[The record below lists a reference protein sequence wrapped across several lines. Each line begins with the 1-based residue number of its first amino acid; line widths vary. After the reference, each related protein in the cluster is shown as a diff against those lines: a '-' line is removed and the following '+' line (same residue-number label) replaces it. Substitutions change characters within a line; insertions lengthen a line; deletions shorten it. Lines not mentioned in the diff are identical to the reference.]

1 MNSIFQFYTK
11 ILNAFVESWFSLLSK
26 NEDFVL
32 SIKHNLR
39 EATCRLILKL
49 KELNVSSMVT
59 NKLLPQLF
67 LHHEKVQKMLN
78 DGIAPDKLAHQFH
91 VNANVIHPAVRSRQ
105 SELDYLRAVAKC
117 LLPRICNNQN
127 LDSKV
132 FFSLGRE
139 LLACWV
145 LLPMMDVLANPNWL
159 NSIIIAATDKS
170 KPTTTKRKLRPAAE
184 EKVMFLANF
193 VEKGNRR
200 AVDNEEPIDG
210 DMNFLRD
217 QHQLYM
223 FMQFLKR
230 EGAVDIL
237 RFYLD
242 VDNLNSELM
251 DPKVTTDPVKLSA
264 LQQQSETLLQA
275 YQAMMRRDFK
285 EPVRTLVEAQEDVKR
300 CLQGKWRRAFH
311 LTPEY
316 FRLIYGGRQIKELSD
331 SRYRITLNA
340 H

>member
-1 MNSIFQFYTK
+1 MKSFKSFKWKFSLFQFYTK

-26 NEDFVL
+26 NEEFVL

-49 KELNVSSMVT
+49 KELNVSSILT
-59 NKLLPQLF
+59 NKLLPTAF
-67 LHHEKVQKMLN
+67 YHHERVQQMLDN
-78 DGIAPDKLAHQFH
+78 GIPFDKLAHQFH
-91 VNANVIHPAVRSRQ
+91 LDENVIHPAVRSRQ

-159 NSIIIAATDKS
+159 NSIIIAATNKM
-170 KPTTTKRKLRPAAE
+170 TTTKSTSRAAMDD
-184 EKVMFLANF
+184 KVMFLASF

-200 AVDNEEPIDG
+200 TTDDDEPIDG
-210 DMNFLRD
+210 DMDFLHD

-242 VDNLNSELM
+242 VEALNSELR
-251 DPKVTTDPVKLSA
+251 DPKVTTDPAKLSA

-285 EPVRTLVEAQEDVKR
+285 QPVQTLVEAQEDVKR

-316 FRLIYGGRQIKELSD
+316 FRLIYGNRQIKELSD
-331 SRYRITLNA
+331 SR
-340 H
+340 

>member
-1 MNSIFQFYTK
+1 M
-11 ILNAFVESWFSLLSK
+11 LSK

-32 SIKHNLR
+32 SIKHCLR

-49 KELNVSSMVT
+49 KELNVSSILT
-59 NKLLPQLF
+59 NNLLPQMF
-67 LHHEKVQKMLN
+67 DHHEKVQKMLDN
-78 DGIAPDKLAHQFH
+78 GVPLNKLAHQFQLDE
-91 VNANVIHPAVRSRQ
+91 NVIHPAVRSRQ

-132 FFSLGRE
+132 LFSLGRE

-145 LLPMMDVLANPNWL
+145 LLPMMDVLAEPNWL
-159 NSIIIAATDKS
+159 NAMIIAATNKS
-170 KPTTTKRKLRPAAE
+170 MPATAKPMTRAAEE
-184 EKVMFLANF
+184 EKVMFLSNF

-200 AVDNEEPIDG
+200 AASDDEQPIDG
-210 DMNFLRD
+210 DMDFLQD

-251 DPKVTTDPVKLSA
+251 DPKVTTDPAKLSA
-264 LQQQSETLLQA
+264 LQQQSEILLQA

-285 EPVRTLVEAQEDVKR
+285 QPVKTLVEAQEDVKR

-316 FRLIYGGRQIKELSD
+316 FRLIYGNRQIKELPD
-331 SRYRITLNA
+331 SR
-340 H
+340 

>member
-1 MNSIFQFYTK
+1 M
-11 ILNAFVESWFSLLSK
+11 
-26 NEDFVL
+26 L

-49 KELNVSSMVT
+49 KELNVSSILT
-59 NKLLPQLF
+59 YKLLPQVF
-67 LHHEKVQKMLN
+67 YHHEEVQKIL
-78 DGIAPDKLAHQFH
+78 DEGIALDKLAYQFH
-91 VNANVIHPAVRSRQ
+91 ANGNVIHPAARSRQ

-159 NSIIIAATDKS
+159 NLIIIAATDKS
-170 KPTTTKRKLRPAAE
+170 STTISKTKSRIDE
-184 EKVMFLANF
+184 EKVMFLRNF

-200 AVDNEEPIDG
+200 GNVDDDEPIDR
-210 DMNFLRD
+210 DMDFLQD

-251 DPKVTTDPVKLSA
+251 DPKVTTDPTKLSA

-275 YQAMMRRDFK
+275 YQAMMRRDYK
-285 EPVRTLVEAQEDVKR
+285 QPVKTLLEAQEDVKR

-316 FRLIYGGRQIKELSD
+316 FRLIYGNRQIKELSD
-331 SRYRITLNA
+331 SR
-340 H
+340 